1 MDTATVQGMDG
12 VERRLDAVAEAASDI
27 SPTFRELGDK
37 FAARQD
43 SVFDTN
49 GWGRWAPRAPS
60 TIAEGVSPLVQTGI
74 MRDGLDDDATIWR
87 GKNAAAFGG
96 RRSDRRV
103 FNIAVFHAYGTS
115 RMPKRLPVPPL
126 RAAEKREWIDVVR
139 DHMREAIR

>member
-1 MDTATVQGMDG
+1 MDTATVQGLG
-12 VERRLDAVAEAASDI
+12 NVERRLDTVAEAASDI

-43 SVFDTN
+43 TVFDTN
-49 GWGRWAPRAPS
+49 GWGKWAPRAPS

-74 MRDGLDDDATIWR
+74 MRDGLSGDSTIWR

-96 RRSDRRV
+96 RRADRRV
-103 FNIAVFHAYGTS
+103 FNIAVFHAYGTA
-115 RMPKRLPVPPL
+115 RMPARLPVPTL